1 MTPHISVLVP
11 LRARTALFDH
21 MVQTLVSTAA
31 NPAGVEVIVRIDEDD
46 DDALTYLRQRAHTWR
61 AQVAESPF
69 IVGPRYQGYATLGT
83 FINEAARLSRA
94 DLLLVVNDDVEF
106 QTPGWDTT
114 LVDVA
119 HRYPDGIFDLAV
131 DTVLNNANC
140 VFPCQSRRQV
150 DLLGCFYDERV
161 IYPDI
166 WLRDVL
172 QPSGR
177 VIRVPEVVIAHHWNG
192 QSPDQ
197 QGAAQIANTP
207 AHHAL
212 YQQCVREGRDKIH
225 AVLATQGVA

>member
-11 LRARTALFDH
+11 LRERTALFDH

-31 NPAGVEVIVRIDEDD
+31 NPAGVEVIVRCDEDD
-46 DDALTYLRQRAHTWR
+46 EESLTYLRYRSMMWR
-61 AQVAESPF
+61 AQVAESAF
-69 IVGPRYQGYATLGT
+69 IVGPRYRGYATLGT

-106 QTPGWDTT
+106 QTPGWDAK
-114 LVDVA
+114 LVQVA
-119 HRYPDGIFDLAV
+119 QRYPDGMFDLAV

-150 DLLGCFYDERV
+150 ELLGCFYDERV

-172 QPSGR
+172 QPFGR
-177 VIRVPEVVIAHHWNG
+177 LIRVPEVVIAHCWNG

-197 QGAAQIANTP
+197 RGAAKIANTTD
-207 AHHAL
+207 HQAL
-212 YQQCVREGRDKIH
+212 YQQCVREGREKIQ
-225 AVLATQGVA
+225 AVMATQGVA